1 MTKQDSLHDA
11 KIVGSTAVHL
21 VSMFLGLF
29 IFWMVLA
36 GRTETKFIIY
46 GILTAAVTSWV
57 TYPLLLVEN
66 KAGDKKYFCFG
77 VNPFKFVYYVAWLM
91 WQLVL
96 ANIDVLLA
104 TTSQELQIDPKIV
117 RFKVHF
123 DNPMATVILADSITL
138 TPGTVTLNVTDDGLY
153 EIHALT
159 PGAAEGIY
167 SGDFPK
173 HVADLYGEPCD
184 FVMVKGGRKE

>member
-1 MTKQDSLHDA
+1 MAKQDPLHDA
-11 KIVGSTAVHL
+11 KIVGSKAVHL
-21 VSMFLGLF
+21 ASLFVGMF

-36 GRTETKFIIY
+36 GRTETKFIVY
-46 GILTAAVTSWV
+46 GIITAAVTSWV
-57 TYPLLLVEN
+57 TYPLLLVTN
-66 KAGDKKYFCFG
+66 KTGDKKYFVFG
-77 VNPFKFVYYVAWLM
+77 VNPFKFISYFCWLM

-123 DNPMATVILADSITL
+123 DNPVACVALADSITV
-138 TPGTVTLNVTDDGLY
+138 TPGTVTINVTDDGLY

-167 SGDFPK
+167 AGDFPK
-173 HVADLYGEPCD
+173 HVADLFGETCD
-184 FVMVKGGRKE
+184 FAMVEEGRK

>member
-1 MTKQDSLHDA
+1 VAKQDPLHDA

-21 VSMFLGLF
+21 VSMFIGMF
-29 IFWMVLA
+29 IFWMILA

-46 GILTAAVTSWV
+46 GIITAAVTSWV
-57 TYPLLLVEN
+57 TYPLLLVPN
-66 KAGDKKYFCFG
+66 KTGDKKYFVFG
-77 VNPFKFVYYVAWLM
+77 VNPIKFIGYFFWLM
-91 WQLVL
+91 WQLIL

-123 DNPMATVILADSITL
+123 DNPVACVMLADSITL
-138 TPGTVTLNVTDDGLY
+138 TPGTVTINVTDDGLY

-167 SGDFPK
+167 GGDFPK
-173 HVADLYGEPCD
+173 HVADLFGEPCD
-184 FVMVKGGRKE
+184 FAMVEEGRR